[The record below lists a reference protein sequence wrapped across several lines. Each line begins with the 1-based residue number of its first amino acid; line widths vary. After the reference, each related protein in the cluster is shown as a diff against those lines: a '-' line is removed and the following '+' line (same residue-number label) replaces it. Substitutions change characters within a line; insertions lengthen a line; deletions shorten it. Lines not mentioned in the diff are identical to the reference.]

1 MSSHEGRAIA
11 GAELSGPSR
20 FVPFLPIIAISTGGA
35 LGACSRYAVNQFAG
49 EHWSHPFPI
58 ATLAINLTGSFV
70 LALFLTVIVARN
82 GRFTILRLFF
92 ATGFLGAYTTFSTFS
107 VEMAHLLRD
116 DKWAIALL
124 YASISL
130 IGGLAAALAGFKL
143 ARAFIHKDV
152 NDV

>member
-70 LALFLTVIVARN
+70 LALFLTVIATRN
-82 GRFTILRLFF
+82 GRFTILRLFV

-107 VEMAHLLRD
+107 VETAHLLRD
-116 DKWAIALL
+116 DKWTIAFL
-124 YASISL
+124 YVSISL
-130 IGGLAAALAGFKL
+130 IGGMAAAFVGYRL
-143 ARAFIHKDV
+143 ARVLIEKDV
-152 NDV
+152 NGV